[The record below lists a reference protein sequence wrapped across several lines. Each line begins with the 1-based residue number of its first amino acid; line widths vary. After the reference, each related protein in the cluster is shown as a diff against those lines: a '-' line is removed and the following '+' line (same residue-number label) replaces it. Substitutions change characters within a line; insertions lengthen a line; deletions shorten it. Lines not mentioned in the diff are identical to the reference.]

1 MGNLQ
6 GKVYCKMKPER
17 VRSLFC
23 GESYVTVNKVNSNIA
38 LLKQAAEHTTN
49 ARRNN
54 ILLK

>member
-38 LLKQAAEHTTN
+38 ILKQAAEHTTN
-49 ARRNN
+49 A
-54 ILLK
+54 